1 MSKLN
6 IILSLTIIAA
16 LGACSS
22 IQPPSY
28 EKDKSPE
35 NRKEYNGLKGVIQQQ
50 KDQSYLMSAELQKK
64 CDAARIDLAV
74 AESTGEEA
82 QSKAQRAIIKATCVT
97 H

>member
-6 IILSLTIIAA
+6 IIPSLSIIVA

-22 IQPPSY
+22 IQPPAY

-35 NRKEYNGLKGVIQQQ
+35 NRREYNGLKGVIQQQ

-64 CDAARIDLAV
+64 CNAARIDHAV
-74 AESTGEEA
+74 AESTGDDA
-82 QSKAQRAIIKATCVT
+82 QSKAQQAIIKATCVT
-97 H
+97 D